1 MGRSVYPKTISEC
14 LWDSLEGVTSKSEFI
29 SYYEVIYLHCSYV
42 GLTLTFIAM
51 LGKIIVSNQNLEHA
65 GVALAYK

>member
-1 MGRSVYPKTISEC
+1 MPVRFFRGRY
-14 LWDSLEGVTSKSEFI
+14 EFI
-29 SYYEVIYLHCSYV
+29 SYYGVIYLHCSYV